1 MLEIE
6 ILTKDLTFKD
16 NQSDGEKNEAKQE
29 KIMIKQ

>member
-16 NQSDGEKNEAKQE
+16 NYSDGEKNEAKQ
-29 KIMIKQ
+29 KKSND